1 MTRRNQ
7 YIVGV
12 GVITPLWFVAS
23 FMLAMRLL
31 AAEDPGLPIGE
42 IATYVDGHEIVSMDP
57 NYKGEHRGEFPPVPL
72 WLKTAN
78 VIAMP
83 VVYVLPQDG
92 FRGLSDHANGFMFL
106 FGMFVSSVLWG
117 FLIVFIFRLVARS
130 FGATKIRVSN
140 EAA

>member
-12 GVITPLWFVAS
+12 GVITPLWLVAS

-42 IATYVDGHEIVSMDP
+42 IATYVDGHEIVSFDP
-57 NYKGEHRGEFPPVPL
+57 NYKGGHQGEFPPVPL

-83 VVYVLPQDG
+83 VIYVLPEDG

-106 FGMFVSSVLWG
+106 FAMFVSSVLWG
-117 FLIVFIFRLVARS
+117 FLIVFISRLVARS
-130 FGATKIRVSN
+130 FRVTKIGVSH
-140 EAA
+140 EAV